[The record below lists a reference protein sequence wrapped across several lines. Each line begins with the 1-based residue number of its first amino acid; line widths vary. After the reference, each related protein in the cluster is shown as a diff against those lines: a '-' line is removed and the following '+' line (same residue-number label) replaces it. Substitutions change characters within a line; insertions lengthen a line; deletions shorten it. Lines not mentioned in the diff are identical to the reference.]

1 MNDCFILANIGLIFL
16 VTLPPP
22 LSPLVNRVSAMG
34 RGMSEFTSEWSGLWR
49 FVLRSF
55 PTTGR
60 APDNG
65 TVTAVR
71 KIMDPVC
78 KGPGANGRATGDVEK
93 NCRKPHLGIYL
104 EQRRSRVCPT
114 PTS

>member
-1 MNDCFILANIGLIFL
+1 MNDCFHRTYFL

-34 RGMSEFTSEWSGLWR
+34 RRMSEFTSEWSGLWR
-49 FVLRSF
+49 FVLRSL

-78 KGPGANGRATGDVEK
+78 KGPGANGGPQAMLKRIVE
-93 NCRKPHLGIYL
+93 NFIWVYI
-104 EQRRSRVCPT
+104 
-114 PTS
+114 